1 MLPSEPR
8 HSNPL
13 GTPLSSVP
21 TCFDIQGNRIMGVK
35 DNSQT
40 GELKIEFETSFGQQD
55 DEVVER
61 M

>member
-1 MLPSEPR
+1 
-8 HSNPL
+8 
-13 GTPLSSVP
+13 
-21 TCFDIQGNRIMGVK
+21 MGVK